1 MLSET
6 VISVTY
12 VTRVSGVR
20 HKSHIS
26 QNVTREAE
34 GPNERTRVVSLP
46 PRTAH
51 ACRERETPI
60 ERRECGEHA
69 REPRETHR
77 HLTKG

>member
-60 ERRECGEHA
+60 EGVWRA
-69 REPRETHR
+69 RARAERDSQTPY
-77 HLTKG
+77 